1 MAQHNILYIRTWQKG
16 SSKQLDLGRD
26 QTEIKII
33 GNQVVQPLPIRKI
46 LSSHSPTERLLAA
59 SVHTN
64 IQACTMQKPI
74 ITSSSNTLVKKDSIV
89 SC

>member
-46 LSSHSPTERLLAA
+46 LSSTFTYGTA
-59 SVHTN
+59 
-64 IQACTMQKPI
+64 
-74 ITSSSNTLVKKDSIV
+74 TSRKCAYKHPSMHNAKIYHNFKQQHIGEEG
-89 SC
+89 